1 MPKTLIYSILDQ
13 HYYQHFNNI
22 IMNKKLALIGFI
34 IYGVLLILSIIQVII
49 KAYNKKTPKTNNVEK
64 KNFKSSTAP
73 IANHKAS

>member
-1 MPKTLIYSILDQ
+1 MPYLYRQTFD
-13 HYYQHFNNI
+13 YQHFNNI

>member
-1 MPKTLIYSILDQ
+1 MPKNLIYSILDQ
-13 HYYQHFNNI
+13 HFKQRN
-22 IMNKKLALIGFI
+22 IMNKKLALTGFI